1 MPLKPTSKAAEAK
14 KPSQFEVRDGKFLYA
29 GEFLLGEWDHGVFVP
44 SLRLLE
50 SPLRAQQPA
59 VEFVR
64 QYDLQRVPKAVMEWL
79 EARTDKM
86 LVFQPGQFK
95 SFSTSRSSSSWGN
108 PPGGS
113 TVGEFRVVV
122 CQPSPTSRAE
132 PARMLFDYVRITDA

>member
-1 MPLKPTSKAAEAK
+1 MNTAEIASRFIRAAEIDRITREHVGPA
-14 KPSQFEVRDGKFLYA
+14 
-29 GEFLLGEWDHGVFVP
+29 
-44 SLRLLE
+44 
-50 SPLRAQQPA
+50 PLRAQQPA

-86 LVFQPGQFK
+86 LVFQPGQFE

-132 PARMLFDYVRITDA
+132 PARMLFDYVEATQPEQ